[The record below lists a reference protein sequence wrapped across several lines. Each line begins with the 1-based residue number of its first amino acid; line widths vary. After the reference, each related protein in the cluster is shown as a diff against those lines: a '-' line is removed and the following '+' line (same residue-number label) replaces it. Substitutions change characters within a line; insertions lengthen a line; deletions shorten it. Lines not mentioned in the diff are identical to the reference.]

1 MFYMIQQQLKLFLL
15 IIFYCFNI
23 ISGGPDQN
31 RLLNY
36 LLADNRYR
44 PIARPVQND
53 SDTLPVTINLA
64 LQQIIDY
71 DGKNEAIIISGWI
84 TIMWYDY
91 SLRWK
96 PEEFGNIQT
105 LRIPRVNLTAENS
118 RGQLDAYVQNAEWQ
132 LEDFTATN
140 SGTKYDC
147 CPNVYPHVL
156 YTIRMRRRSLYYFT
170 NIIAPCFLISCM
182 TPLGF
187 LLSPDSG
194 EKLTLREL
202 EFDHKKFILI
212 HLKSSEITTLLSVI
226 MFSLVLSEILP
237 SSSTAI
243 PIITIYFICVMFMT
257 AVSVVASVFILSL
270 HNRNSSNHT
279 MPLWIRKYIC
289 DYLAWLLLMKRPDHD
304 LSWHAISRRW
314 TSSKKESDNIHESIG
329 NHQSKIP
336 SESLFNNKFD
346 LLSSNVIN
354 VHKEPLVFLE
364 KQHSDS
370 ILESAVP
377 PATKTHDYG
386 YHQNT
391 SNELYIC
398 DMDTTCSELRVIIS
412 QLAILINYSRK
423 KEKDE
428 NESQDWH
435 SILKISTS
443 STCNHFK
450 KPDN

>member
-36 LLADNRYR
+36 LLADHRYR

-71 DGKNEAIIISGWI
+71 V
-84 TIMWYDY
+84 
-91 SLRWK
+91 
-96 PEEFGNIQT
+96 
-105 LRIPRVNLTAENS
+105 RVNLTAENS

-132 LEDFTATN
+132 LEG
-140 SGTKYDC
+140 SC
-147 CPNVYPHVL
+147 
-156 YTIRMRRRSLYYFT
+156 
-170 NIIAPCFLISCM
+170 CM

-428 NESQDWH
+428 NESQDWQFAAMVIDRLCLLLF
-435 SILKISTS
+435 SIIMFLFTAF
-443 STCNHFK
+443 TLLHV
-450 KPDN
+450 

>member
-84 TIMWYDY
+84 TIVY
-91 SLRWK
+91 
-96 PEEFGNIQT
+96 
-105 LRIPRVNLTAENS
+105 
-118 RGQLDAYVQNAEWQ
+118 
-132 LEDFTATN
+132 FTATN

-428 NESQDWH
+428 NESQDWQFAAMVIDRLCLLLF
-435 SILKISTS
+435 SIIMFLFTAF
-443 STCNHFK
+443 TLLHV
-450 KPDN
+450 

>member
-132 LEDFTATN
+132 LEG
-140 SGTKYDC
+140 SC
-147 CPNVYPHVL
+147 
-156 YTIRMRRRSLYYFT
+156 I
-170 NIIAPCFLISCM
+170 NIIVFRFIAPCFLISCM

-314 TSSKKESDNIHESIG
+314 TSSKEESDNIHESIG
-329 NHQSKIP
+329 IHQSKIP

-428 NESQDWH
+428 NESQDWQFAAMVIDRLCLLLF
-435 SILKISTS
+435 SIIMFLFTAF
-443 STCNHFK
+443 TLLHV
-450 KPDN
+450 

>member
-71 DGKNEAIIISGWI
+71 V
-84 TIMWYDY
+84 
-91 SLRWK
+91 
-96 PEEFGNIQT
+96 
-105 LRIPRVNLTAENS
+105 RVNLTAENS

-314 TSSKKESDNIHESIG
+314 TSSKEESDNIHESIG
-329 NHQSKIP
+329 IHQSKIP